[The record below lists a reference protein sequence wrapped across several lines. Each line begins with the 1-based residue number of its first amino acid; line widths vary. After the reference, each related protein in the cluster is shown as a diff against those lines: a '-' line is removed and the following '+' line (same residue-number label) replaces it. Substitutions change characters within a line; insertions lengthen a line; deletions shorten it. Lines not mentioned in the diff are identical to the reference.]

1 MIRPELTVAAVI
13 ERPAHETGAENTFLV
28 IQEEVRGQIVTNQPA
43 GHVEPDENLIEAVKR
58 EVLEE
63 TAWRFEPEAVVGA
76 YLWKSPRTEDYILR
90 VTFCGSAI
98 SHHPERE
105 LDDGIISASWV
116 TASALRKTE
125 QLRSPFVLQ
134 CLEDYLAGK
143 RAPLETVHCLN
154 N

>member
-13 ERPAHETGAENTFLV
+13 ERPADDLNRESTFLV

-43 GHVEPDENLIEAVKR
+43 GHVEPDEDLITAVKR

-63 TAWRFEPEAVVGA
+63 TAWSFEPEAIVGA
-76 YLWKSPRTEDYILR
+76 YLWKSPRTDDYILR

-98 SHHPERE
+98 SHHPECE
-105 LDDGIISASWV
+105 LDDGILSANWV
-116 TASALRKTE
+116 TAEELRSDK

-134 CLEDYLAGK
+134 CLEDFLAGK
-143 RAPLETVHCLN
+143 RASLDTVHCLN